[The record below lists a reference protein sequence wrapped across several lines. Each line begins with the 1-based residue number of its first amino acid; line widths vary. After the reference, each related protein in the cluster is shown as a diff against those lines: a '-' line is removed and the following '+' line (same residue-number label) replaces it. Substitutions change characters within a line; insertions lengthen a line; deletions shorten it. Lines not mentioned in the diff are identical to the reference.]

1 MLPAMQATFEPDRLR
16 HKQRIFLLLWFISI
30 VGNQIMDY
38 TLFYKSVSKFIDS
51 TRILGTDLSLFF
63 VAKSLG
69 VVIVGPFITRISQG
83 LKYPWSATFLD
94 LLYILFLS
102 ILFFTHQLN
111 SFITA
116 TMICLISATGLVHAN
131 TVAYHAIR
139 ATSEPSK
146 SLDTTN
152 LIVLQNFSILIGQ
165 FFGAVLSQF
174 PLIYAIGICV
184 ISFGPINIFYF
195 SLVKHWP
202 TTYKPIELKFS
213 KLIVDPIISGI
224 RFVVS
229 KNQIVWVF
237 ITSGLIAIVTAI
249 MAALVNVALQKEQA
263 SGPTTPASVIAFG
276 IAAGIIVTKLLG
288 SKIINR
294 SYRFVASLVIAG
306 LVGTLIPI
314 LFSQNIFLVGL
325 MFSIN
330 CCATSFLWIKAANI
344 RSRAYDSHELP
355 YVNNFHL
362 ANIHT
367 AQILGALLVL
377 PVMKFAFQP
386 AIVIC
391 IFILLSSGVILWF
404 RGPDSEFD

>member
-1 MLPAMQATFEPDRLR
+1 M
-16 HKQRIFLLLWFISI
+16 
-30 VGNQIMDY
+30 
-38 TLFYKSVSKFIDS
+38 
-51 TRILGTDLSLFF
+51 
-63 VAKSLG
+63 
-69 VVIVGPFITRISQG
+69 
-83 LKYPWSATFLD
+83 
-94 LLYILFLS
+94 
-102 ILFFTHQLN
+102 
-111 SFITA
+111 
-116 TMICLISATGLVHAN
+116 
-131 TVAYHAIR
+131 
-139 ATSEPSK
+139 
-146 SLDTTN
+146 
-152 LIVLQNFSILIGQ
+152 
-165 FFGAVLSQF
+165 
-174 PLIYAIGICV
+174 

-294 SYRFVASLVIAG
+294 SYRFVASFVIAG

-391 IFILLSSGVILWF
+391 IFILLCSGMILWF
-404 RGPDSEFD
+404 RGPDDEDDLTNSP